1 MRQKY
6 MIGPVWFLMFV
17 CGFFISCV
25 TQGKKV
31 QQEELSQYVEPR
43 VGTAH
48 CRWFHFTPGA
58 MPFGMAKPAPS
69 TNGHIGNKS
78 GWEAT
83 GYDYRDQSIEGFPCL
98 HEFQIGGIVLM
109 PTKGSLKTI
118 PGAVDDSTGIGYRS
132 RFDRADE
139 IATAGY
145 YSVRL
150 RDYSIRA
157 ELTATPRV
165 AIQRYTFPAGEDS
178 HILFDIGNRQGES
191 GAVRDAEI
199 TLTEDGRIE
208 GWVITEPEYVRKYQP
223 GASVPLYFSAV
234 LDKAPIGYG
243 AFNGA
248 DIRPDERKATGVG
261 AGLYLTFHTQDQE
274 SVTAKVGLS
283 YTSVENARLNRE
295 TEAATLTF
303 DEAREISRQTWEEY
317 LGRIRVETP
326 VREDK
331 VKFYT
336 GLYHALL
343 GRGLASDVNGA
354 YPRND
359 GSVGQIPLKDGKPI
373 HNLYNTDA
381 AWGAQWNLTQVWALA
396 YPEYYSDYISSHL
409 LVYKDAGWLADG
421 IANSRYVSGVG
432 TNLLSTIIAGAYQCG
447 IRDFDVNTAYEAC
460 LKNELDGENRPLGAG
475 KIDTRYFVEYGY
487 VPHLDKGD
495 GPDEAFMFSA
505 SHTLEYAYS
514 AWAVAQWAERLGKT
528 DDYSRLMDLS
538 KGWERIYDPSCNFV
552 RPKKKDGRFIEDFN
566 PMQVWRGFQE
576 GNAWQYTFYVPHDAK
591 GLVAKVGADVFNHRL
606 DSIFTVSRKLIF
618 SGGTEVGAFAGLQ
631 TLYNQGNQPC
641 LHIPWMFNESGRPSL
656 TQKWVRAILNEFYGT
671 DGIHGYGYGQD
682 EDQGQLG
689 AWYVISSLGLFDM
702 KGLTDQAP
710 SFALGSPL
718 FDKITIRLND
728 RYYKGKE
735 FVIETRNNSKQNDY
749 VQSMDLNGKSLTDT
763 RIPFS
768 EIVQGGHLVLEMG
781 NQPKDRYEN

>member
-1 MRQKY
+1 MK
-6 MIGPVWFLMFV
+6 PVCFLLFL
-17 CGFFISCV
+17 CGVFTSCV

-43 VGTAH
+43 IGTAH

-109 PTKGSLKTI
+109 PTTGSLKTI

-145 YSVRL
+145 YSVL
-150 RDYSIRA
+150 LKDYSIRA

-178 HILFDIGNRQGES
+178 RILFDIGNRQGES

-199 TLTEDGRIE
+199 TFTEDGRIE

-234 LDKAPIGYG
+234 LDKAPVGYG

-261 AGLYLTFHTQDQE
+261 AGLYLTFRTQDQE

-326 VREDK
+326 AREDK

-359 GSVGQIPLKDGKPI
+359 GSVRQIPLKDGKPV

-432 TNLLSTIIAGAYQCG
+432 TNLLSTIIAGAYQCS

-514 AWAVAQWAERLGKT
+514 AWAVAQWAKQLGKT
-528 DDYSRLMDLS
+528 DDYNRLMDLS

-552 RPKKKDGRFIEDFN
+552 RPKKKDGTFIEDFN

-618 SGGTEVGAFAGLQ
+618 S
-631 TLYNQGNQPC
+631 
-641 LHIPWMFNESGRPSL
+641 
-656 TQKWVRAILNEFYGT
+656 
-671 DGIHGYGYGQD
+671 
-682 EDQGQLG
+682 
-689 AWYVISSLGLFDM
+689 
-702 KGLTDQAP
+702 
-710 SFALGSPL
+710 
-718 FDKITIRLND
+718 
-728 RYYKGKE
+728 
-735 FVIETRNNSKQNDY
+735 
-749 VQSMDLNGKSLTDT
+749 
-763 RIPFS
+763 
-768 EIVQGGHLVLEMG
+768 
-781 NQPKDRYEN
+781 

>member
-1 MRQKY
+1 MRKY
-6 MIGPVWFLMFV
+6 SMKPVCFLLFL
-17 CGFFISCV
+17 CGVFTSCV
-25 TQGKKV
+25 TQGNKV

-43 VGTAH
+43 IGTAH

-109 PTKGSLKTI
+109 PTTGSLKTI

-145 YSVRL
+145 YSVL
-150 RDYSIRA
+150 LKDYSIRA

-178 HILFDIGNRQGES
+178 RILFDIGNRQGES

-199 TLTEDGRIE
+199 TFTEDGRIE

-234 LDKAPIGYG
+234 LDKAPVGYG

-261 AGLYLTFHTQDQE
+261 AGLYLTFRTQDQE

-326 VREDK
+326 AREDK

-359 GSVGQIPLKDGKPI
+359 GSVRQIPLKDGKPV

-432 TNLLSTIIAGAYQCG
+432 TNLLSTIIAGAYQCS

-514 AWAVAQWAERLGKT
+514 AWAVAQWAKQLGKT
-528 DDYSRLMDLS
+528 DDYNRLMDLS

-552 RPKKKDGRFIEDFN
+552 RPKKKDGTFIEDFN

-641 LHIPWMFNESGRPSL
+641 LHIPWMFNEAGRPSL

-749 VQSMDLNGKSLTDT
+749 VQSMNLNGKPLTDT

-781 NQPKDRYEN
+781 SQPKDRYEN

>member
-1 MRQKY
+1 MNNNLSRFADSKVYFQCPICTKSMDIQGNSLICRHGHCFDISRY
-6 MIGPVWFLMFV
+6 GYVNLLLKSSPKTNYSKRSFDNRHQILEYGMYDVVLEKIIQ
-17 CGFFISCV
+17 FISD
-25 TQGKKV
+25 TPSIRNI
-31 QQEELSQYVEPR
+31 LD
-43 VGTAH
+43 VG
-48 CRWFHFTPGA
+48 CG
-58 MPFGMAKPAPS
+58 
-69 TNGHIGNKS
+69 
-78 GWEAT
+78 
-83 GYDYRDQSIEGFPCL
+83 EGFYAR
-98 HEFQIGGIVLM
+98 QIQQRTERNIFAFDL
-109 PTKGSLKTI
+109 
-118 PGAVDDSTGIGYRS
+118 S
-132 RFDRADE
+132 RE
-139 IATAGY
+139 
-145 YSVRL
+145 
-150 RDYSIRA
+150 
-157 ELTATPRV
+157 
-165 AIQRYTFPAGEDS
+165 AIQ
-178 HILFDIGNRQGES
+178 I
-191 GAVRDAEI
+191 
-199 TLTEDGRIE
+199 
-208 GWVITEPEYVRKYQP
+208 
-223 GASVPLYFSAV
+223 ASKK
-234 LDKAPIGYG
+234 DK
-243 AFNGA
+243 
-248 DIRPDERKATGVG
+248 RKAVKW
-261 AGLYLTFHTQDQE
+261 F
-274 SVTAKVGLS
+274 VTDLS
-283 YTSVENARLNRE
+283 
-295 TEAATLTF
+295 
-303 DEAREISRQTWEEY
+303 
-317 LGRIRVETP
+317 
-326 VREDK
+326 K
-331 VKFYT
+331 
-336 GLYHALL
+336 
-343 GRGLASDVNGA
+343 
-354 YPRND
+354 
-359 GSVGQIPLKDGKPI
+359 IPLKDGKPV

-514 AWAVAQWAERLGKT
+514 AWAVAQWAKQLGKT
-528 DDYSRLMDLS
+528 DDYNRLMDLS

-552 RPKKKDGRFIEDFN
+552 RPKKKDGTFIEDFN

-641 LHIPWMFNESGRPSL
+641 LHISWMFNEAGRPSL

-749 VQSMDLNGKSLTDT
+749 VQSMDLNGKPLTDT

>member
-6 MIGPVWFLMFV
+6 SIGPVWFLMFA
-17 CGFFISCV
+17 CAFFTSCV

-43 VGTAH
+43 IGTAH

-109 PTKGSLKTI
+109 PTTGPLKTI

-132 RFDRADE
+132 RFDRTDE

-145 YSVRL
+145 YSVL
-150 RDYSIRA
+150 LKDYSICA

-199 TLTEDGRIE
+199 TFTEDGHIE

-234 LDKAPIGYG
+234 LDKVPVGFG

-248 DIRPDERKATGVG
+248 DIRPDERKATGAG
-261 AGLYLTFHTQDQE
+261 SGLYLTFRTQDQE

-326 VREDK
+326 AREDK

-359 GSVGQIPLKDGKPI
+359 GSVGQIPLKDGKPV

-514 AWAVAQWAERLGKT
+514 AWAVAQWAKQLGKT
-528 DDYSRLMDLS
+528 DDYNRLMDLS

-552 RPKKKDGRFIEDFN
+552 RPKKKDGTFIEDFN

-641 LHIPWMFNESGRPSL
+641 LHISWMFNEAGRPSL
-656 TQKWVRAILNEFYGT
+656 TQKWVRR
-671 DGIHGYGYGQD
+671 
-682 EDQGQLG
+682 
-689 AWYVISSLGLFDM
+689 S
-702 KGLTDQAP
+702 
-710 SFALGSPL
+710 
-718 FDKITIRLND
+718 
-728 RYYKGKE
+728 
-735 FVIETRNNSKQNDY
+735 
-749 VQSMDLNGKSLTDT
+749 
-763 RIPFS
+763 
-768 EIVQGGHLVLEMG
+768 
-781 NQPKDRYEN
+781 